1 MADQTFA
8 VHCGFFDAIN
18 SDRTYSADEM
28 NRPYRRIISN
38 GVFATPQGNPS
49 TDLQVVESTGMNIIC
64 KAGEGLFAD
73 KWFENP
79 FSIVITVPNNTST
92 VPRIDSVLVQVD
104 TRTSGRVGN
113 IVHRTGT
120 PASSPVPPAI
130 NQTEGVVEYRLANI
144 RVNAGVTSIQGRY
157 ITDRRGSSDCP
168 WVTSLIYQ
176 VDTST
181 LYDQWQAAYA
191 EYFEEEKAIWDAWYA
206 QLTEDLDVSMT
217 LDRHTNTVTT
227 TAQTTGYI
235 PIGLAYNHN
244 TDILEVYING
254 LRAIEGTHY
263 VVVDDTTILVENQLQ
278 IGQEVTFVV
287 MRSVIS
293 GSATNIMVLLQE
305 LESQIAGIAGGTPTV
320 VDSMSDMTDTDKI
333 YILSSDSKWYYY
345 SATSEDWVIGGTYGG
360 VPTDTTL
367 SISGSAAD
375 AKAVGDA
382 LVEKADAD
390 DVTAVQTALAGKADY
405 AEIGDLSQ
413 LTTTAKNNLVS
424 AINEAAEDAKAVDD
438 ALAEIKNDSAEV
450 YQTNTVFF
458 TRKIDVSGSGN
469 YVYKDFCTVTPV
481 DAGDSFKVEYDGYT
495 GGTSEKPIW
504 IYFKKADGSNA
515 WGSSGTSGFT
525 VTLKTGHI
533 TAGVVRV
540 EFRFYPAAGTA
551 LPSGSASISNVKIT
565 KVSEPELAFTELAT
579 NLIGNIAN
587 EKVEEEHFSDSR
599 NLFNLDWEK
608 ATYDAN
614 GVYTPQT
621 SANSFIGVP
630 PEIPITGGEKY
641 TVSFGNSEVEGRVV
655 YYVHQFDSSGNRI
668 TFNNF
673 EGTKTYTFKAV
684 SNAVM
689 LGLHIYSPGNT
700 DWTKLIPEWTQVE
713 AGITAT
719 SYIAHKT
726 VKSENIDGYGVIK
739 SNESYVSEIGL
750 LSASIATVK
759 TVAHRGD
766 DIDAPQ
772 CTAPSYIIAKM
783 HGVTVAENDIWTS
796 EDGELIV
803 WHDTTL
809 ARLGNLVDI
818 NGYLMYTD
826 GTDYYYVNGTN
837 VYAWDGTDYVASSV
851 TLSSL
856 TRCAGANYGVNST
869 YASIGL
875 SLGVLKR
882 IDFGVYKGVK
892 FAGTQILTFE
902 EWVMLCKQ
910 LGLAIYIDNKLTY
923 TEALLTRAANIVKKC
938 GMGNHASWLGLST
951 GLITVLRNI
960 IPDARCGTLSHPTSS
975 LIEAYAPYNAGGGFF
990 FNGNAKDGMTA
1001 ETIQLGLSAGFD
1013 VEVWYVDYGNDT
1025 KETIFEKIREAVSY
1039 GVTAMTLDHYRVN
1052 DAFDYLYDKYK

>member
-1 MADQTFA
+1 MTILCTIDLETREVSIPSGQCIAAYDHNVDVIRFQAETIPGFSLNTSSIKIAAQGPNKVRHDYA
-8 VHCGFFDAIN
+8 VD
-18 SDRTYSADEM
+18 
-28 NRPYRRIISN
+28 
-38 GVFATPQGNPS
+38 PS
-49 TDLQVVESTGMNIIC
+49 TVQIEEETGY
-64 KAGEGLFAD
+64 
-73 KWFENP
+73 
-79 FSIVITVPNNTST
+79 ITFDWPI
-92 VPRIDSVLVQVD
+92 P
-104 TRTSGRVGN
+104 
-113 IVHRTGT
+113 
-120 PASSPVPPAI
+120 
-130 NQTEGVVEYRLANI
+130 
-144 RVNAGVTSIQGRY
+144 AGVTEMPIVTFKYGDKGQLIFAVCAEIISGDTVSKAWHSDDGI
-157 ITDRRGSSDCP
+157 ITVVAHLEPESGGGEDP
-168 WVTSLIYQ
+168 
-176 VDTST
+176 
-181 LYDQWQAAYA
+181 
-191 EYFEEEKAIWDAWYA
+191 EEEATNA
-206 QLTEDLDVSMT
+206 QKIGQLQTDVAVINTQVGALANGSPTPVETIAEMT
-217 LDRHTNTVTT
+217 DESTVYLYTGSE
-227 TAQTTGYI
+227 TGY
-235 PIGLAYNHN
+235 
-244 TDILEVYING
+244 T
-254 LRAIEGTHY
+254 
-263 VVVDDTTILVENQLQ
+263 
-278 IGQEVTFVV
+278 
-287 MRSVIS
+287 
-293 GSATNIMVLLQE
+293 
-305 LESQIAGIAGGTPTV
+305 AGN
-320 VDSMSDMTDTDKI
+320 
-333 YILSSDSKWYYY
+333 WYYY
-345 SATSEDWVIGGTYGG
+345 DGSEWTSGGVYGG
-360 VPTDTTL
+360 ATTSTTFTEHGVP
-367 SISGSAAD
+367 AD
-375 AKAVGDA
+375 DFAVGEA
-382 LVEKADAD
+382 LAEKADAD
-390 DVTAVQTALAGKADY
+390 DLTAVQTALAGKADS

-504 IYFKKADGSNA
+504 IYFKRADGSNA

-551 LPSGSASISNVKIT
+551 LPSGNASVANVKIT
-565 KVSEPELAFTELAT
+565 KISAPNLEFSELAT
-579 NLIGNIAN
+579 NLIRNIAN

-599 NLFNLDWEK
+599 NLFNSDWEQ
-608 ATYDAN
+608 TSYNAN

-837 VYAWDGTDYVASSV
+837 VYTWDGTDYVASSV
-851 TLSSL
+851 ALSSL

-875 SLGVLKR
+875 PLGVLKR